1 MSGYLTAMKTE
12 HPELRN
18 STKLKTTTPNFLRNL
33 ILSPIFVA
41 VKNANTA
48 SQFES
53 AKQFCGCVEC
63 KDKVRG
69 VTSGLQMTYR

>member
-1 MSGYLTAMKTE
+1 MSGYLAAMKTE

-33 ILSPIFVA
+33 ILPPIFVA

-53 AKQFCGCVEC
+53 AKQFCCCVDY
-63 KDKVRG
+63 KDKGRG
-69 VTSGLQMTYR
+69 LTYGLQVTYR